1 MWTLMP
7 FNAKT
12 FIIDCISN
20 QMHLQTIEKKKKSVF
35 YHIFNFSCLTNR
47 KLSKIYLIFYKT
59 FIYFC
64 EIFCHVMGSHSNL
77 V

>member
-20 QMHLQTIEKKKKSVF
+20 QMHLQTIEKKKKKVYFITFS
-35 YHIFNFSCLTNR
+35 IF
-47 KLSKIYLIFYKT
+47 
-59 FIYFC
+59 
-64 EIFCHVMGSHSNL
+64 HV
-77 V
+77 